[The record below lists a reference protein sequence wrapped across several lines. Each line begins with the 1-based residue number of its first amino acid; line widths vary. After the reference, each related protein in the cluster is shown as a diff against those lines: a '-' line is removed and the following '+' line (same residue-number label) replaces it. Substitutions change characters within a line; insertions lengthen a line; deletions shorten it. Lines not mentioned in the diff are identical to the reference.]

1 MMLDPVARR
10 YAEIESV
17 ALEAEQRFR
26 ADLDRLGFAAGEI
39 ALQSVSDAV
48 YTLERDPASGDY
60 ALIGRWCDQRGTR
73 TGSLAFHADGSFFV
87 EQDVVRPHPSRPK
100 WFVEALT
107 AWGKGTVIHSEPKLL
122 PMPD

>member
-1 MMLDPVARR
+1 MTVDPVARR

-17 ALEAEQRFR
+17 ALDAEQRFR

-39 ALQSVSDAV
+39 VLQSVSDAV

-60 ALIGRWCDQRGTR
+60 ALIGRWCDQHGTR

-87 EQDVVRPHPSRPK
+87 EQDVVRPHPSRPQ

-107 AWGKGTVIHSEPKLL
+107 AWGKGTVIHAEPKLL